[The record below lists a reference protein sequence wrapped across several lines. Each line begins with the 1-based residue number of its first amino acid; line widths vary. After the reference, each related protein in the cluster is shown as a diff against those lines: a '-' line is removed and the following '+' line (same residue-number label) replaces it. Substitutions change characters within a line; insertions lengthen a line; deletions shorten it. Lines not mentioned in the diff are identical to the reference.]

1 MKNSTKGASK
11 PSGVDAGFAER
22 TGVLQ
27 NLQKQFPKIIGEM
40 IELLIAANKDCKN
53 HLHEFAFEFDGI
65 AYIYRRRLNSRLV
78 NYACPI
84 GIETAP
90 NYIDNQH
97 TRRDKLEA
105 AVQLLE
111 GLIPDLVQLD
121 LYHHRKFISSYKNST
136 GRTEYNGPAELFSEI
151 EIATRIIAACQ
162 GAYSATFRMS
172 VKKRGRRPLPYIDV
186 TRQLIDLWQKYTGEK
201 VPVSK
206 THQHEVTTNAAR
218 FIRLGISLIDPDA
231 TDANV
236 VTAINNALSK
246 Q

>member
-1 MKNSTKGASK
+1 
-11 PSGVDAGFAER
+11 
-22 TGVLQ
+22 
-27 NLQKQFPKIIGEM
+27 
-40 IELLIAANKDCKN
+40 
-53 HLHEFAFEFDGI
+53 
-65 AYIYRRRLNSRLV
+65 
-78 NYACPI
+78 
-84 GIETAP
+84 
-90 NYIDNQH
+90 
-97 TRRDKLEA
+97 
-105 AVQLLE
+105 
-111 GLIPDLVQLD
+111 
-121 LYHHRKFISSYKNST
+121 
-136 GRTEYNGPAELFSEI
+136 
-151 EIATRIIAACQ
+151 
-162 GAYSATFRMS
+162 MS